1 MQKKNLYI
9 IKMIPFLNMGFYQ
22 TSYKNMSAYVEK
34 MNKGELTLEQIL
46 DEDDLVQELKIS
58 NSSFRSL

>member
-1 MQKKNLYI
+1 
-9 IKMIPFLNMGFYQ
+9 MIPFLNMGFYQ